1 MYLIMMIILPLIGSL
16 VGYIVGRKNERL
28 RNLVID
34 IITGMEL
41 LLVIMMYPSV
51 LKHPIEIFIPD
62 IMGIGLY
69 LKMDM
74 VRYIFVFLT
83 CFIWFLTTIYS
94 TQYLIKHN
102 HRNRYYAFFMLTLS
116 STVGVFISENILNLF
131 TFFEMM
137 AFTSYML
144 VIHDD
149 DVYSHEAGR
158 IYLGMSIASGMI
170 TLMGIL
176 LLFDYTNTLNISE
189 IASVIDSI
197 GSMKYTIGFSLMI
210 GFAVKACMF
219 PLHVWLPKV
228 YPAAP
233 TPATAVLSGVL
244 AKAGVYGI
252 MIVSICIMGNDKF
265 FCEVL
270 IILSFMSMFIG
281 GFLAMFQRNIKRILA
296 YSSMSQIGYILMGV
310 ALIGLLGE
318 HKEMAI
324 YGAMYHIVNHGLFK
338 VLLFMVTGVIYMILD
353 ELSINKIRGFG
364 KHKNLLK
371 VLFIIGMLGVIGMPG
386 FNGFISKTMLHH
398 ALSESFDGKTSM
410 FLEILFTICSS
421 FTVAYLL
428 KIFVSIFVE
437 KNDEFKGQHK
447 TKIKKRALIPMIILS
462 LSIIYVAINPSF
474 LMDIINKDDLFF
486 NINLS
491 EHFDMKFYS
500 MDNIK
505 SSMITILI
513 GVGIY
518 VLFIRKYL
526 LVEEGGVKIYKNP
539 SLNWFNLEN
548 DFYRP
553 VCKGAYNVLTIGFL
567 AIDTFVVKVV
577 KNTDKE
583 IKKISD
589 VEMRNIKYTDNSGY
603 KVSDILQRI
612 GGNLNSITYSVFI
625 IGFVLVAITIILI
638 GL

>member
-16 VGYIVGRKNERL
+16 VGYIVGRKNEKL

-51 LKHPIEIFIPD
+51 SKHPIEIFIPD

-74 VRYIFVFLT
+74 MRYIFVFLT

-116 STVGVFISENILNLF
+116 SAVGVFISENILNLF

-189 IASVIDSI
+189 ISSVINYI

-219 PLHVWLPKV
+219 PFHIWLPKV

-252 MIVSICIMGNDKF
+252 MIVSICIMGNDKL
-265 FCEVL
+265 FCQVL
-270 IILSFMSMFIG
+270 LILSFMSMLIG
-281 GFLAMFQRNIKRILA
+281 GFLAMLQRNIKRILA

-310 ALIGLLGE
+310 ALIGLIGE
-318 HKEMAI
+318 HEEVVV
-324 YGAMYHIVNHGLFK
+324 YGTMYHIVNHGLFK
-338 VLLFMVTGVIYMILD
+338 VLLFMIAGIIYMILD

-371 VLFIIGMLGVIGMPG
+371 ALFLIGMFGVIGMPG

-398 ALSESFDGKTSM
+398 ALSESFDGNQSM
-410 FLEILFTICSS
+410 FLEVLFTVCSS

-428 KIFVSIFVE
+428 KIFVSIFVD

-462 LSIIYVAINPSF
+462 LSIVYIAINPSF
-474 LMDIINKDDLFF
+474 LIDVMNKDDLFF
-486 NINLS
+486 NIHLS
-491 EHFDMKFYS
+491 GHFNMKFYS
-500 MDNIK
+500 MSNIK
-505 SSMITILI
+505 SSITTMLL

-518 VLFIRKYL
+518 ILFIRKYL
-526 LVEEGGVKIYKNP
+526 LVEEFGVEVYKNP

-553 VCKGAYNVLTIGFL
+553 VCKNIYNILSIGFSS
-567 AIDTFVVKVV
+567 IDTFVVKFV
-577 KNTDKE
+577 KNTDR
-583 IKKISD
+583 KIRNISNI
-589 VEMRNIKYTDNSGY
+589 EMSNIKYNDNATY
-603 KVSDILQRI
+603 KVSDMLKKI
-612 GGNLNSITYSVFI
+612 GNNLNSITYSVFI
-625 IGFVLVAITIILI
+625 IGFVLVIITIVLI
-638 GL
+638 GI

>member
-1 MYLIMMIILPLIGSL
+1 MYLIIMIILPLIGSL

-34 IITGMEL
+34 IITGMEF

-51 LKHPIEIFIPD
+51 SKHPIEIFIPD

-74 VRYIFVFLT
+74 MRYIFVLLT

-149 DVYSHEAGR
+149 DVYSHEAGK

-189 IASVIDSI
+189 ISSVIDSI
-197 GSMKYTIGFSLMI
+197 GTMKYTIGFSLMI

-233 TPATAVLSGVL
+233 TPATAVLSGIL

-252 MIVSICIMGNDKF
+252 MIVSICIMGNDKL

-270 IILSFMSMFIG
+270 LILAFVSMFIG

-310 ALIGLLGE
+310 ALIGLIGE

-324 YGAMYHIVNHGLFK
+324 YGTMYHIVNHGLFK
-338 VLLFMVTGVIYMILD
+338 VLLFMIAGIIYMILD

-364 KHKNLLK
+364 KHKNLIK
-371 VLFIIGMLGVIGMPG
+371 VLFLIGMFGVIGMPG

-398 ALSESFDGKTSM
+398 ALSESFYEKKAM
-410 FLEILFTICSS
+410 FLELLYTVCSS

-428 KIFVSIFVE
+428 KIFVSVFVA
-437 KNDEFKGQHK
+437 KNDEFKGQYK
-447 TKIKKRALIPMIILS
+447 TKVKKRATIPMIILS
-462 LSIIYVAINPSF
+462 LSIIYIAINPSF
-474 LMDIINKDDLFF
+474 LIKIMNKDNLFF
-486 NINLS
+486 NIHLNG
-491 EHFDMKFYS
+491 HFDIKFYS
-500 MDNIK
+500 INNIK
-505 SSMITILI
+505 SSITTILM

-518 VLFIRKYL
+518 VLFIRRYL
-526 LVEEGGVKIYKNP
+526 LVEECGVKVYKNP

-548 DFYRP
+548 NFYRP
-553 VCKGAYNVLTIGFL
+553 VCKLVYNILSIGFS
-567 AIDTFVVKVV
+567 AIDTFVVKSV
-577 KNTDKE
+577 KNTDRK
-583 IKKISD
+583 IKKICNI
-589 VEMRNIKYTDNSGY
+589 EMSNVKCTNNGSY
-603 KVSDILQRI
+603 KVSDIPKKVGI
-612 GGNLNSITYSVFI
+612 HLNSITYSVFI
-625 IGFVLVAITIILI
+625 IGFVLVIITIILI

>member
-1 MYLIMMIILPLIGSL
+1 M
-16 VGYIVGRKNERL
+16 
-28 RNLVID
+28 
-34 IITGMEL
+34 
-41 LLVIMMYPSV
+41 VIMMYPSV
-51 LKHPIEIFIPD
+51 SKQPIEIFIPHV
-62 IMGIGLY
+62 MGIGLY

-74 VRYIFVFLT
+74 MRYIFVFLT

-116 STVGVFISENILNLF
+116 STVGIFISENILNLF

-149 DVYSHEAGR
+149 DVYSHEAGK

-189 IASVIDSI
+189 ISSVIDSI
-197 GSMKYTIGFSLMI
+197 GGMKYTIGFSLMI

-233 TPATAVLSGVL
+233 TPATAVLSGIL

-252 MIVSICIMGNDKF
+252 MIVSICIMGNDKL
-265 FCEVL
+265 FCEIL
-270 IILSFMSMFIG
+270 LILSFMSMFVG

-296 YSSMSQIGYILMGV
+296 YSSMSQLGYILMGV

-318 HKEMAI
+318 HKEIAI
-324 YGAMYHIVNHGLFK
+324 YGSMYHIVNHGLFK
-338 VLLFMVTGVIYMILD
+338 VLLFMVAGTIYMILD
-353 ELSINKIRGFG
+353 ELSINKIYGFG

-371 VLFIIGMLGVIGMPG
+371 VLFLIGMLGVIGMPG

-398 ALSESFDGKTSM
+398 ALSESFHGKEVII
-410 FLEILFTICSS
+410 LEILFTMCSS

-428 KIFVSIFVE
+428 KIFVSIFVV
-437 KNDEFKGQHK
+437 KNDEFKGQYK
-447 TKIKKRALIPMIILS
+447 AKIKKRALIPMIILS
-462 LSIIYVAINPSF
+462 ISIIYIAINPSF
-474 LMDIINKDDLFF
+474 LINIMNKDYMFF
-486 NINLS
+486 NIHLS
-491 EHFDMKFYS
+491 GYFDMKFYS
-500 MDNIK
+500 IDNIR
-505 SSMITILI
+505 SSIITILL
-513 GVGIY
+513 GVGVY

-526 LVEEGGVKIYKNP
+526 LVKERESKVYKNP
-539 SLNWFNLEN
+539 SLIWFNLEN

-553 VCKGAYNVLTIGFL
+553 VCKLVYRVLSIGFS
-567 AIDTFVVKVV
+567 AIDTFVVSLV
-577 KNTDKE
+577 KSTDKRIKE
-583 IKKISD
+583 IAD
-589 VEMRNIKYTDNSGY
+589 VEMSNIKCANKTGY
-603 KVSDILQRI
+603 KLSDIPKEI
-612 GGNLNSITYSVFI
+612 GSHLNSITYSVFI
-625 IGFVLVAITIILI
+625 IGFVLVIITIILI

>member
-1 MYLIMMIILPLIGSL
+1 MYLIIMIILPLIGSL

-34 IITGMEL
+34 IITGMEF

-51 LKHPIEIFIPD
+51 SKHPIEIFIPD

-74 VRYIFVFLT
+74 IRYILVFLT

-149 DVYSHEAGR
+149 DVYSHEAGK

-189 IASVIDSI
+189 ISSVINSI

-219 PLHVWLPKV
+219 PLHIWLPKV

-233 TPATAVLSGVL
+233 TPATAVLSGIL
-244 AKAGVYGI
+244 AKAGIYGI
-252 MIVSICIMGNDKF
+252 MVVSIYIMGNDQL
-265 FCEVL
+265 FCEIL
-270 IILSFMSMFIG
+270 LILSFMSMFVG

-310 ALIGLLGE
+310 ALIGLLGKHNE
-318 HKEMAI
+318 IAI
-324 YGAMYHIVNHGLFK
+324 YGTIYHIVNHGLFK
-338 VLLFMVTGVIYMILD
+338 VLLFMVAGIIYMILD
-353 ELSINKIRGFG
+353 EFSINKIKGFG
-364 KHKNLLK
+364 KHKKLLK
-371 VLFIIGMLGVIGMPG
+371 GLFLVGMLGVIGMPG

-398 ALSESFDGKTSM
+398 ALSESFDGKEAV

-437 KNDEFKGQHK
+437 KNDAFKGQYK

-462 LSIIYVAINPSF
+462 LSIIYVAMNPLF
-474 LMDIINKDDLFF
+474 LIDIMNKDDVFF
-486 NINLS
+486 NIHLS
-491 EHFDMKFYS
+491 GHFDIKFYS
-500 MDNIK
+500 IDNIK

-513 GVGIY
+513 GIGIY
-518 VLFIRKYL
+518 VLFIRKYM
-526 LVEEGGVKIYKNP
+526 LVEEYGSKVYKNP
-539 SLNWFNLEN
+539 SLAWFNLEN

-553 VCKGAYNVLTIGFL
+553 VFKLVYKVLSIGFS
-567 AIDTFVVKVV
+567 AIDTFVVKFV
-577 KNTDKE
+577 KNTDRR
-583 IKKISD
+583 IKKLANFEMTNIKYADNGLYKISD
-589 VEMRNIKYTDNSGY
+589 IPKE
-603 KVSDILQRI
+603 I
-612 GGNLNSITYSVFI
+612 GSNLNSITYSVFI
-625 IGFVLVAITIILI
+625 IGFVLVIITIILI

>member
-1 MYLIMMIILPLIGSL
+1 MYLIIMIILPLIGSL

-28 RNLVID
+28 RNLVIY

-41 LLVIMMYPSV
+41 LLVIMMYPIVS
-51 LKHPIEIFIPD
+51 KQPIEIFIPD

-69 LKMDM
+69 LKMDIM
-74 VRYIFVFLT
+74 RYVFVFLT
-83 CFIWFLTTIYS
+83 CFLWFLTTIYS

-116 STVGVFISENILNLF
+116 STIGIFISENILNLF

-189 IASVIDSI
+189 ISSVIDSI

-228 YPAAP
+228 YPASP
-233 TPATAVLSGVL
+233 TPATAVLSGIL
-244 AKAGVYGI
+244 SKAGVYGI
-252 MIVSICIMGNDKF
+252 MIVSICIMKNDKL

-270 IILSFMSMFIG
+270 LILSFMSMFVG
-281 GFLAMFQRNIKRILA
+281 GFLAIFQRNIKRILA

-318 HKEMAI
+318 HNEMAI
-324 YGAMYHIVNHGLFK
+324 YGSMYHIVNHGLFK
-338 VLLFMVTGVIYMILD
+338 VLLFMVAGIIYMILG
-353 ELSINKIRGFG
+353 ELSINKIKGFG

-371 VLFIIGMLGVIGMPG
+371 GLFLIGMLGVIGMPG

-398 ALSESFDGKTSM
+398 ALSESFHGNKAIL
-410 FLEILFTICSS
+410 LEILFTICSS

-428 KIFVSIFVE
+428 KIFVAIFVE
-437 KNDEFKGQHK
+437 QNDEFKGQYK

-462 LSIIYVAINPSF
+462 ISIIYVAINPSF
-474 LMDIINKDDLFF
+474 LINIMNKDNLFF
-486 NINLS
+486 DIHLS
-491 EHFDMKFYS
+491 GDFDMKFYS
-500 MDNIK
+500 IDNIK
-505 SSMITILI
+505 SSIITILL
-513 GVGIY
+513 GAGIFM
-518 VLFIRKYL
+518 LFIRKYL
-526 LVEEGGVKIYKNP
+526 LVEECGSRAYKNP
-539 SLNWFNLEN
+539 SLNWVNIEN

-553 VCKGAYNVLTIGFL
+553 VCKLVYNILCIAFSAV
-567 AIDTFVVKVV
+567 DTFVVKIV
-577 KNTDKE
+577 KNTDRK
-583 IKKISD
+583 IKKFANI
-589 VEMRNIKYTDNSGY
+589 EMSNIKYTDNGSY
-603 KVSDILQRI
+603 KVSDIPKKI
-612 GGNLNSITYSVFI
+612 GTHLNSITYSVFI
-625 IGFVLVAITIILI
+625 IGFVLVIITIILI
-638 GL
+638 VI

>member
-1 MYLIMMIILPLIGSL
+1 MYLIIMIVLPLIGSL
-16 VGYIVGRKNERL
+16 IGYIVGRKNERF

-34 IITGMEL
+34 IITGMEF

-51 LKHPIEIFIPD
+51 SKQPIEVFVPH

-74 VRYIFVFLT
+74 IRYIFVVLT

-102 HRNRYYAFFMLTLS
+102 HRNRYYAFFMITLS
-116 STVGVFISENILNLF
+116 STVGIFVSENILNLF
-131 TFFEMM
+131 TFFEIM

-144 VIHDD
+144 VIHDN
-149 DVYSHEAGR
+149 DVYSHKAGR

-189 IASVIDSI
+189 ISSVIDSI
-197 GSMKYTIGFSLMI
+197 GSIKYTIGFSLMI

-219 PLHVWLPKV
+219 PLHIWLPKV

-233 TPATAVLSGVL
+233 TPATAVLSGIL

-252 MIVSICIMGNDKF
+252 MIVSISIMGNDKL
-265 FCEVL
+265 FCEIL
-270 IILSFMSMFIG
+270 LILSFISMFVG
-281 GFLAMFQRNIKRILA
+281 GFLAIFQRNIKRILA

-310 ALIGLLGE
+310 ALVGLLGE

-324 YGAMYHIVNHGLFK
+324 YGSMYHVVNHGLFK
-338 VLLFMVTGVIYMILD
+338 VLLFMISGIIYMILD
-353 ELSINKIRGFG
+353 ELSINKIQGFG

-371 VLFIIGMLGVIGMPG
+371 VLFLVGMLGIIGMPG

-398 ALSESFDGKTSM
+398 ALSESFYGREAM
-410 FLEILFTICSS
+410 FLEILFTVCSS

-428 KIFVSIFVE
+428 KIFIAIFVE
-437 KNDEFKGQHK
+437 KNDDFKGQYK
-447 TKIKKRALIPMIILS
+447 TKIKKRALLPMIILS
-462 LSIIYVAINPSF
+462 ISIVYVAIKPSF
-474 LMDIINKDDLFF
+474 LIHIMNKESMFF
-486 NINLS
+486 NIKLS
-491 EHFDMKFYS
+491 GHFVMDFYTI
-500 MDNIK
+500 DNIK
-505 SSMITILI
+505 ASIVTIFLGI
-513 GVGIY
+513 GIY
-518 VLFIRKYL
+518 VLFIRKHL
-526 LVEEGGVKIYKNP
+526 LVEEFGYKVYKNL
-539 SLNWFNLEN
+539 SLEWFNLEN

-553 VCKGAYNVLTIGFL
+553 AFKLVYKVLSIGFST
-567 AIDTFVVKVV
+567 IDTFVINLVKSTNENI
-577 KNTDKE
+577 KNLA
-583 IKKISD
+583 D
-589 VEMRNIKYTDNSGY
+589 VEMTNIKYNGNNSY
-603 KVSDILQRI
+603 KVSDMSKEI
-612 GGNLNSITYSVFI
+612 GSHLNSVTYSVFI
-625 IGFVLVAITIILI
+625 IGFVLVIITIILV